1 MAQTV
6 QAKEAKPDTI
16 RFRHSMSSATVMVKV
31 GRDSLPL
38 RFKNHCIELDAK
50 GDEKIINALQKHPRN
65 GVLFKEVKPNE
76 VADSVKSQGHALQVL
91 TEMDKSAIWTYF
103 TQAEID
109 GLGLDLRSTKSDL
122 IAGFIQL
129 NKAL

>member
-76 VADSVKSQGHALQVL
+76 VADSVKSQ
-91 TEMDKSAIWTYF
+91 
-103 TQAEID
+103 D
-109 GLGLDLRSTKSDL
+109 GQERHLDLL
-122 IAGFIQL
+122 HAGRDRRPRPRPAQHQVRFNRWIHP
-129 NKAL
+129 A